1 MIDKLEQI
9 ADTAHMMQD
18 NTRYIADNTHDI
30 QEDKRLRRQIAID
43 NDAHAQKVCV
53 QPSTEISSLLFARTQ
68 RRLPIY

>member
-1 MIDKLEQI
+1 
-9 ADTAHMMQD
+9 MMQD

-53 QPSTEISSLLFARTQ
+53 QPSTEISSLLFAHAAPSTSSAQ
-68 RRLPIY
+68 YGGIGTE

>member
-1 MIDKLEQI
+1 
-9 ADTAHMMQD
+9 MMQD

-43 NDAHAQKVCV
+43 TNAHAQKVCV

-68 RRLPIY
+68 TSASPSTSSAQLGRIGTE